1 MRTLLLLLT
10 LAATAP
16 LAPLLSHGAM
26 AHQAKTPVPAEGCEG
41 APAHAVLTLPAPA
54 SHWMRIVCTDTGHT
68 VAPISGDAWQII
80 HDQRPFTIA
89 AADSGSGTT
98 GRHGSFFVSIRAER
112 LNKANAAA
120 ARARFASK
128 TDVPLPEGARAV
140 YAVYFLSNTG
150 RRDTIY
156 VFLDKDEPAAGLAC
170 IGSCATTVVATVT
183 HAEEEP
189 PPQ

>member
-1 MRTLLLLLT
+1 MRTLVLLLI
-10 LAATAP
+10 LAAFVP
-16 LAPLLSHGAM
+16 LPHGAI
-26 AHQAKTPVPAEGCEG
+26 AHQAKAPAPAEGCEG

-68 VAPISGDAWQII
+68 VAPIAGDAWQII

-89 AADSGSGTT
+89 AAADGSGTP
-98 GRHGSFFVSIRAER
+98 GRHSSYFVSARVER
-112 LNKANAAA
+112 LNKANGAV

-128 TDVPLPEGARAV
+128 ADFALPETARAI
-140 YAVYFLSNTG
+140 YAVYFLSSTG

-156 VFLDKDEPAAGLAC
+156 VFLDGDEPVAGLAC
-170 IGSCATTVVATVT
+170 LGSCATTVVATVT

>member
-1 MRTLLLLLT
+1 MRKLLLVLS
-10 LAATAP
+10 LAAAMSFAP
-16 LAPLLSHGAM
+16 AAI
-26 AHQAKTPVPAEGCEG
+26 AHQAKAPAPAEGCEG

-68 VAPISGDAWQII
+68 VAPIAGDAWQII

-98 GRHGSFFVSIRAER
+98 GRHSSFFVSIRAEQ
-112 LNKANAAA
+112 LNKANAAV

-128 TDVPLPEGARAV
+128 TDVPLPESARAV

-156 VFLDKDEPAAGLAC
+156 IFLDKDEPAAGLAC
-170 IGSCATTVVATVT
+170 LGSCATTVVATVT